1 MRTPF
6 KISFKEEITGTP
18 NKTILENFKA
28 NFSDTFCDHILIN
41 SEKELVVKNDR
52 FHWKPDQNWN
62 LWLGI
67 KKALVTINEN
77 ADKKKKT
84 IKYSI
89 DFTSYIFIS
98 LIIIVLFP
106 LFHKLTG
113 LFSNPLIKYITI
125 FWAVYFVIM
134 LFISVLRHR
143 SIFKRTL
150 KFGTVNYPLGNYD
163 WDTIIKNMTDLEL
176 QEVISGR
183 KRLPETVVGLA
194 KTELERRSKNK

>member
-6 KISFKEEITGTP
+6 KLLFKEEITGTP

-28 NFSDTFCDHILIN
+28 NFSDTFCGNISIN
-41 SEKELVVKNDR
+41 SDKELVVKNGHFR
-52 FHWKPDQNWN
+52 WKPDMDWN
-62 LWLGI
+62 LWFGI
-67 KKALVTINEN
+67 RKASVTIGET

-89 DFTSYIFIS
+89 DFTPYIFDS
-98 LIIIVLFP
+98 LIIIILFP
-106 LFHKLTG
+106 LFLKLTG
-113 LFSNPLIKYITI
+113 LFNSFLKYLTI
-125 FWAVYFVIM
+125 FWVVYFVIM
-134 LFISVLRHR
+134 FFVLVLRHR

-150 KFGTVNYPLGNYD
+150 KFGIVNYNPLGNYD

-183 KRLPETVVGLA
+183 KHLPKTVVGLA

>member
-1 MRTPF
+1 MRTLF

-28 NFSDTFCDHILIN
+28 NFSNTFCDHILIN

-52 FHWKPDQNWN
+52 FHWQPDQNWN
-62 LWLGI
+62 LWIGI
-67 KKALVTINEN
+67 RKALVTINEN

-89 DFTSYIFIS
+89 DFTSYIFFY
-98 LIIIVLFP
+98 LIFILFP
-106 LFHKLTG
+106 LFFELTG
-113 LFSNPLIKYITI
+113 LFSNSFIKYMTI
-125 FWAVYFVIM
+125 FWAVYLVIM
-134 LFISVLRHR
+134 FFISVLRHR

-150 KFGTVNYPLGNYD
+150 KFGAVNYSLGNYD

-194 KTELERRSKNK
+194 KTELERRNKNK

>member
-6 KISFKEEITGTP
+6 KLLFKEEITGTP

-28 NFSDTFCDHILIN
+28 NFSDTFCGNISIN
-41 SEKELVVKNDR
+41 SDKELVVKNGHFR
-52 FHWKPDQNWN
+52 WKPDMDWN
-62 LWLGI
+62 LWFGI
-67 KKALVTINEN
+67 RKASVTIGET

-89 DFTSYIFIS
+89 DFTPYIFDS
-98 LIIIVLFP
+98 LIIIILFP
-106 LFHKLTG
+106 LFLKLTG
-113 LFSNPLIKYITI
+113 LFNSFLKYLTI
-125 FWAVYFVIM
+125 FWVVYFVIM
-134 LFISVLRHR
+134 FFVLVLRHR

-150 KFGTVNYPLGNYD
+150 KFGIVNNNPLGNYD

-183 KRLPETVVGLA
+183 KHLPKIVVGLA
-194 KTELERRSKNK
+194 KTELERRNKNK